1 MKRRIVLTGGGS
13 AGHVTANLVL
23 ISRLLEEDWD
33 IIYIGSKHGIER
45 ELVAGFKGVQYSP
58 VSTGKLRRYWAW
70 ANVTDMFKLLLGIVQ
85 AFLHIFRIKPDVVFS
100 MGGFVAV
107 PVVIGAALN
116 RVPVIIFEP
125 DLHPGLANR
134 ISRKFARAMC
144 TTFRQTVANDRND
157 DGKMVYAGPI
167 VREDLKLGSRVRGIR
182 LCSFFADKPILLVM
196 GGSQGAERINLAV
209 RETLRELLKSYQV
222 VHICGI
228 GKTNAAYRRY
238 QGYKQLEYAREE
250 LRDLM
255 AMADLVVSR
264 AGSNAIHELLLLRKP
279 MLLIP
284 HSIGGARTGQTL
296 NAEHFKDAG
305 YAVVLDETDL
315 TKEALLK
322 AIDST
327 YRNQKSYVDRMKASQ
342 TDGAVDKVMA
352 LIEMAVKGKEGPGV
366 EDVS

>member
-33 IIYIGSKHGIER
+33 ITYIGSKNGIER
-45 ELVAGFKGVQYSP
+45 ELVAGFKGLQYNP
-58 VSTGKLRRYWAW
+58 ISTGKLRRYWAW
-70 ANVTDMFKLLLGIVQ
+70 ANVTDLFKLMIGIIQ
-85 AFLHIFRIKPDVVFS
+85 AFLLISRIKPDVVFS
-100 MGGFVAV
+100 LGGFVAV
-107 PVVIGAALN
+107 PVVVGAALK

-144 TTFRQTVANDRND
+144 TTFRETVDNDGNAD
-157 DGKMVYAGPI
+157 MKLVYAGPI
-167 VREDLKLGSRVRGIR
+167 VREELKLGSRVRGMR
-182 LCSFFADKPILLVM
+182 LCSFFEDKPILLVM
-196 GGSQGAERINLAV
+196 GGSQGAERINRAV
-209 RETLRELLKSYQV
+209 REALRELLKSYQV

-238 QGYKQLEYAREE
+238 QGYIQLEYAREE
-250 LRDLM
+250 LPDLM
-255 AMADLVVSR
+255 AMAELIVSR

-296 NAEHFKDAG
+296 NAENFKDAG
-305 YAVVLDETDL
+305 YSEVLYETDL

-327 YRNQKSYVDRMKASQ
+327 YRNQKSYVDRMKASK

-352 LIEMAVKGKEGPGV
+352 LIEMAVKGKEGQRV